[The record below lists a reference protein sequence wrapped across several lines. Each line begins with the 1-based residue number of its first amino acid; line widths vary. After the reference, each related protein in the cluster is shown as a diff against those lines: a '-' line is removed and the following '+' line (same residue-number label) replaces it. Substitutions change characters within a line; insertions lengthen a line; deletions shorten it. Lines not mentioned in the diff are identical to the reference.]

1 MPCPMSGP
9 NPSSPAAASAPD
21 NAHHERPSRR
31 TAGRQRHRQDP
42 EQHPGDSTRHGVHAA
57 VIARAAGG
65 EGKPHG
71 RNRARAHHSGTFR
84 LMQRLAGPS
93 LSLNTGPCISRRR
106 ITAPH
111 DRHRRTGRPGSNIHR
126 RCGMP
131 QRTAVHLHVHGTAQG
146 RYVPPEPTQAPFP
159 SPGSGNVAVRPR
171 DGRVPPLP
179 PGMPASCAAG
189 PADAQAR
196 AAGGAGCGRQPPDTG
211 RCAHGQGRS
220 TNAPPP
226 DDAHPLS
233 GALRHS
239 RLEHTGMRDESS
251 RYRGHGGQPVAPMP
265 SRRTESACMTTGPGI
280 AW

>member
-9 NPSSPAAASAPD
+9 NPSSPAAASAPG

-57 VIARAAGG
+57 VIAHAAGG

-106 ITAPH
+106 IPPPH
-111 DRHRRTGRPGSNIHR
+111 DRRRRTGRPPALHPPPLRHAAAHGRPPACAWHR
-126 RCGMP
+126 AG
-131 QRTAVHLHVHGTAQG
+131 Q
-146 RYVPPEPTQAPFP
+146 
-159 SPGSGNVAVRPR
+159 VRPTRTDASPVPVAGIRERRRAPAQRPSAAVATR
-171 DGRVPPLP
+171 DACIVCGRAC
-179 PGMPASCAAG
+179 GCAG
-189 PADAQAR
+189 PR
-196 AAGGAGCGRQPPDTG
+196 RG

-220 TNAPPP
+220 TNAPLRTTLTPCP
-226 DDAHPLS
+226 VRFVTAGLS
-233 GALRHS
+233 
-239 RLEHTGMRDESS
+239 T
-251 RYRGHGGQPVAPMP
+251 
-265 SRRTESACMTTGPGI
+265 PG
-280 AW
+280 

>member
-1 MPCPMSGP
+1 MSGP
-9 NPSSPAAASAPD
+9 NPSSPAAANSPG

-57 VIARAAGG
+57 VIAHAAGG

-71 RNRARAHHSGTFR
+71 HNRARAHHSGTFR

-111 DRHRRTGRPGSNIHR
+111 DRRRRTGRP
-126 RCGMP
+126 P
-131 QRTAVHLHVHGTAQG
+131 ALHPPPLRHAAAHGRPPAAHGPAQG
-146 RYVPPEPTQAPFP
+146 RHVPPEPRQAPFP
-159 SPGSGNVAVRPR
+159 SPGSGSVAVRPR

-220 TNAPPP
+220 TNAPP
-226 DDAHPLS
+226 DDAYPLS